1 MNLAELV
8 ERLDLRVL
16 AGTGL
21 LDRPVVGG
29 YSGDLLSDVIAH
41 GRKGQV
47 WLTIQA
53 HPNIVAVAVLKEM
66 AAVMLAGG
74 REPAPE
80 TVERAGKEG
89 VVLLQTPLTAF
100 AAAGRLHALGLRGD

>member
-16 AGTGL
+16 AGREL
-21 LDRPVVGG
+21 LDRPVDGG

-53 HPNIVAVAVLKEM
+53 HPNIVAVAVLKDL
-66 AAVMLAGG
+66 AAVLLAGG
-74 REPAPE
+74 RAPADE
-80 TVERAGKEG
+80 TVARAGKEG
-89 VVLLQTPLTAF
+89 VVLLQTPLSAF
-100 AAAGRLHALGLRGD
+100 AAAGRLNALGLRGD